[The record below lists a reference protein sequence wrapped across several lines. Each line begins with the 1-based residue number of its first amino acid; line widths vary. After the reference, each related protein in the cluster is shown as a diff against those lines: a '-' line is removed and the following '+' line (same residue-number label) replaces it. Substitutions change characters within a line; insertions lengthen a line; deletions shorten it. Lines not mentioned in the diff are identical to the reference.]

1 MIEVKI
7 ETDEEE
13 LLYHFPEN
21 WDEITV
27 KQFCDVFRKDYEGK
41 NAFVSSVILMS
52 ALTGVKQ
59 EIIEMMDI
67 EDFKMLLEKLK
78 FMQEEVKK
86 SDDETI
92 IINDEEYF
100 LYTDFSKYTT
110 GEIITIELLLEKAQ
124 NNVISVMSELLCV
137 FLRKKTKKGK
147 MEKFNT
153 GFMERQY
160 LYNKLPISKIYH
172 IFSFFLDGRN
182 LSINN
187 TKDFTPN
194 QKNQN
199 QVSSPIN

>member
-13 LLYHFPEN
+13 LLYTFPEN

-78 FMQEEVKK
+78 FMQEDVKK

-100 LYTDFSKYTT
+100 LHTDFSKYTT

-124 NNVISVMSELLCV
+124 NNVVSIMPELLCV

-153 GFMERQY
+153 SFMERQY
-160 LYNKLPISKIYH
+160 MYNMLPISKIYH
-172 IFSFFLDGRN
+172 IFNFFLDGKN
-182 LSINN
+182 LFINN
-187 TKDFTPN
+187 IKGSTQN
-194 QKNQN
+194 QENQN
-199 QVSSPIN
+199 QVSSPTN